1 MQRREAPEWSK
12 LKQMSLR
19 LAVLGL
25 AAVITIG
32 GALRRETASAQAPQ
46 TIWSGI
52 YTKEQADR
60 GEMLYAD
67 TCATCHGSALQ
78 GGEMAPPL
86 TGPEFD
92 ANWDTV
98 SLGELVERVRTT
110 MPSNNPGSLTR
121 QQVTDILAHLL
132 ARAKAPA
139 GTTDLPTQVD
149 ALNTIIY
156 TAKPGAK

>member
-1 MQRREAPEWSK
+1 
-12 LKQMSLR
+12 MSLR
-19 LAVLGL
+19 LAVSG
-25 AAVITIG
+25 AAVVIMIG
-32 GALRRETASAQAPQ
+32 GALAHEAASAQAPQ

-52 YTKEQADR
+52 YTKEQAGR
-60 GEMLYAD
+60 GEMLYAE

-110 MPSNNPGSLTR
+110 MPTNNPGS
-121 QQVTDILAHLL
+121 
-132 ARAKAPA
+132 
-139 GTTDLPTQVD
+139 
-149 ALNTIIY
+149 
-156 TAKPGAK
+156 